1 MSLLTPLL
9 PGRRRT
15 VEPPAA
21 EFPDPPQ
28 VLQVEE
34 MLQVLQVWHVG
45 LSREG
50 MFPHHEASCPCAKAP
65 CGLAVPGVDV
75 FCTVHQGDVEYRQL
89 HVASDCA
96 FPRKHWFPR
105 PRKAAGRR

>member
-15 VEPPAA
+15 VEPPAEVPA
-21 EFPDPPQ
+21 T
-28 VLQVEE
+28 LQVV
-34 MLQVLQVWHVG
+34 QVVQVWHVG

-65 CGLAVPGVDV
+65 CGLAVPGADV
-75 FCTVHQGDVEYRQL
+75 FCTVHQGNVEYRQL

-105 PRKAAGRR
+105 PRRATR